1 MTLPCLLAGALG
13 LPQQQDLLTAP
24 RVLDPP
30 QPSQPPV
37 DLVYTWV
44 GEPSTDAFAQILQT
58 CSNDVQTL
66 QTGDTVRMGEG
77 GMTTQRFRDLDTFRH
92 ALRSASMF
100 LPWVRTIFVVTNGV
114 FPCWLK
120 ETGKIRFVR
129 HEDIFPDPP
138 HLPTFHSQAIEV
150 NLHRIPGLSE
160 LFIYANDDFLFA
172 KPISR
177 DHFFGGSPLAPRT
190 HTTHANEGVTDEV
203 GAKHCPHALSVSCIE
218 RAWKSNG
225 DQLNATSATKCRDNN
240 TRPISEFS
248 KACVGSSGSSAQTLN
263 YYSCNSADGESPCLR
278 DGSAVK
284 ELADRLIAGSP
295 TFVALNDNFTED
307 ARGYAQIRDS
317 LRAAQD
323 VVWNKASE
331 FETECEGGKKGY
343 GAPRYGSLAPD
354 RRSLD
359 QTN

>member
-1 MTLPCLLAGALG
+1 MLPCLLAGALG
-13 LPQQQDLLTAP
+13 LPQQQDLLAAP
-24 RVLDPP
+24 GVLDPP
-30 QPSQPPV
+30 RASQPPV

-129 HEDIFPDPP
+129 HEDIFPDHS

-177 DHFFGGSPLAPRT
+177 DHFFGGTPLAPRR
-190 HTTHANEGVTDEV
+190 HTARVLKGTAAVQPRQQIPEATVS
-203 GAKHCPHALSVSCIE
+203 KHCPHALSISCI
-218 RAWKSNG
+218 
-225 DQLNATSATKCRDNN
+225 
-240 TRPISEFS
+240 
-248 KACVGSSGSSAQTLN
+248 
-263 YYSCNSADGESPCLR
+263 
-278 DGSAVK
+278 
-284 ELADRLIAGSP
+284 
-295 TFVALNDNFTED
+295 
-307 ARGYAQIRDS
+307 
-317 LRAAQD
+317 
-323 VVWNKASE
+323 
-331 FETECEGGKKGY
+331 
-343 GAPRYGSLAPD
+343 
-354 RRSLD
+354 
-359 QTN
+359 

>member
-30 QPSQPPV
+30 QASQQPV

-129 HEDIFPDPP
+129 HEDIFPDHS

-331 FETECEGGKKGY
+331 FETECEGGKKGVW
-343 GAPRYGSLAPD
+343 GAAIR
-354 RRSLD
+354 
-359 QTN
+359 